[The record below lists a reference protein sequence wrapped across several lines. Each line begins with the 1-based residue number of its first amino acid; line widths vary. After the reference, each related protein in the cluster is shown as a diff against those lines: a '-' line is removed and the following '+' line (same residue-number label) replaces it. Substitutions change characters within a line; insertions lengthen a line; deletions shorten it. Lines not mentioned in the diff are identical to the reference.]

1 MNKKGV
7 VWETLA
13 DVFLAGFIL
22 FIGISIFFFISG
34 MHQEEVNTYFNQ
46 KITSLN
52 TQDILPMY
60 MHAETNGK
68 SISNEMTEA
77 YFGETNKLETDLDLL
92 LEKVYSSKVCWELH
106 KDEKLWIKKNACK
119 REEELLSSSTYLPL
133 PNEEVIKVSLYVRG
147 YAK

>member
-22 FIGISIFFFISG
+22 FIGTSVFFFLNG
-34 MHQEEVNTYFNQ
+34 MHQENVNLYFNR
-46 KITSLN
+46 KITALN
-52 TQDILPMY
+52 TEDLLPMY
-60 MHAETNGK
+60 LHAEADVGNLGDEITK
-68 SISNEMTEA
+68 A
-77 YFGETNKLETDLDLL
+77 YFGETDNLETDLDAL

-106 KDEKLWIKKNACK
+106 KDNKVWIKKNNCK
-119 REEELLSSSTYLPL
+119 KEEELLSSSTYLPL
-133 PNEEVIKVSLYVRG
+133 PDKEVIKVSLYVKG